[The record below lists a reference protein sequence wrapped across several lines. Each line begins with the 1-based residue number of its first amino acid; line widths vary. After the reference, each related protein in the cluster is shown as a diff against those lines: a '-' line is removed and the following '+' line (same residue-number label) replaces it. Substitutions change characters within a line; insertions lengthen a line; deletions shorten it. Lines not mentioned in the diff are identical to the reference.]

1 MEKKASRL
9 PPWTLWLVMIV
20 LMALMVDVLIESAV
34 QLFFANRSGVWNYL
48 AEFREKARHA
58 GLSLDQ
64 YGQKAGLDPYLGW
77 GIEEARQHQPPPTV
91 AESGTVLFVG
101 DSVTAGHDVRSGE
114 EDYPALLAA
123 QWGKRG
129 VKVVNLAARGYGVD
143 QMWLKLL
150 ILSGRYHPNAIVFA
164 YIPHDLIRPANDFN
178 FGLPKP
184 KFRFSGPQTELN
196 LAEGI
201 EEYHGQYDAARS
213 GFRLSWWFAS
223 HYWNNKEYYAPTL
236 AMDYFDRLYRHIGE
250 GLAQISQRWGI
261 PVVVVKLTNYRQF
274 SGYDPLSRLAA
285 SGLVRKGKWDNA
297 DVRYMDMDRCV
308 PAKAKAL
315 GIDLE
320 KEFAHHPSPQ
330 GHRLLAECLG
340 EFMQPII
347 LKMPLGETGKGN
359 PAPETN

>member
-1 MEKKASRL
+1 VERKASRL
-9 PPWTLWLVMIV
+9 PPWVLWAVMVV
-20 LMALMVDVLIESAV
+20 LMALIAHVVIESTV

-48 AEFREKARHA
+48 SDFRDKARRA
-58 GLSLDQ
+58 GLSLGQ

-77 GIEEARQHQPPPTV
+77 GREEVRIHEPPPT
-91 AESGTVLFVG
+91 AAKSGTVLFVG

-114 EDYPALLAA
+114 EDFPALLAA

-150 ILSGRYHPNAIVFA
+150 ILAGRYHPDAIVFA

-184 KFRFSGPQTELN
+184 RFRFSGLHTELD
-196 LAEGI
+196 LADGV

-223 HYWNNKEYYAPTL
+223 RYWENKEYYAPTL
-236 AMDYFDRLYRHIGE
+236 AKDYFARLYRHIGE
-250 GLAQISQRWGI
+250 GLAQISQEWGI
-261 PVVVVKLTNYRQF
+261 PVVVVKLTNYRRFGGFEQLA
-274 SGYDPLSRLAA
+274 SLAA
-285 SGLVRKGKWDNA
+285 SGLAHKGNWDKA
-297 DVRYMDMDRCV
+297 DVRYLDMDNCI
-308 PAKAKAL
+308 PAKAKAQ
-315 GIDLE
+315 GVELE
-320 KEFAHHPSPQ
+320 KEFAHHPGPL

-340 EFMQPII
+340 EFMEPLMPKI
-347 LKMPLGETGKGN
+347 LPGPTDKN
-359 PAPETN
+359 NH